1 MGLETVAQNYSTDNR
16 LSIMQNLDGINQ
28 PYNCDM
34 WAAFGGIES
43 YNLVDDGDYY
53 EMHGL
58 FSVTGN
64 WHAVAIIDQNMEFR
78 YFTDTPNAEI
88 MIDVIEVILSETDWF
103 MGDVNLDQNADILD
117 VITLVNNILDENYNY
132 LSDIN
137 YDEVVNIQDVIL
149 LIQIILEL

>member
-28 PYNCDM
+28 PYSCDM
-34 WAAFGGIES
+34 WAVFGGIES
-43 YNLVDDGDYY
+43 YNLVDDGDGY
-53 EMHGL
+53 EMHNL
-58 FSVTGN
+58 FSINGN

-78 YFTDTPNAEI
+78 YFTDSPNAETI
-88 MIDVIEVILSETDWF
+88 IDIIEVILSETDWF

-117 VITLVNNILDENYNY
+117 VITLVNNILDESYNY